1 MKKLRIPL
9 KVAVILFFVWNTG
22 IFEKF
27 ARVAS
32 EESKFRNDPVAN
44 AKVVALCEERYQI
57 AIAKV
62 ERGEVYSP
70 YDYFRDLGDVYAME
84 DSFQVNVGYYARHGM
99 NDLQALSMRFL
110 NNKQC
115 SYDDVEKARE
125 TFKGHKY
132 DRIRNEAKNTAWAT
146 VWSEALRPWLVSQ
159 YLKGLPLACILLL
172 LWIGEGNERKKRFFL
187 RSPISFLFSLVCYP
201 LIFVI
206 VFIQWVRS
214 AGRSV
219 YAEVELRRTKDAF
232 LAVLS
237 HDELDAIKRFAESR
251 FTWSSW
257 RERLQ
262 SRGFVARR
270 SFALGFISF
279 VVCFVVLG
287 PHQAFAKEN
296 GTNGTR
302 ERHVVIVAGGSSG
315 GIECVA
321 CHTDIVPDDHDA
333 LRYQTIIFELQSIF
347 RSYVEYASTLCE
359 GWLKDIQ
366 HIPVSWLTRCNA
378 VFTML
383 TIYQKETGN
392 ESILFHITHGAF
404 LRYHICTAT
413 R

>member
-9 KVAVILFFVWNTG
+9 KVAVILFFIWNTG

-32 EESKFRNDPVAN
+32 EETKFRNDPAAN
-44 AKVVALCEERYQI
+44 AKVVKLCEERYQI
-57 AIAKV
+57 AIAKI

-70 YDYFRDLGDVYAME
+70 YDYFRDLGDIYAME
-84 DSFQVNVGYYARHGM
+84 DSFKVSVGYYARHGV

-110 NNKQC
+110 NSKQC
-115 SYDDVEKARE
+115 SYDDIEKARE

-132 DRIRNEAKNTAWAT
+132 DRIRDEANNTAWAT
-146 VWSEALRPWLVSQ
+146 VWSESLRPWLMSQ

-172 LWIGEGNERKKRFFL
+172 LWIGEGNDRKKRFFL

-201 LIFVI
+201 LIFTL
-206 VFIQWVRS
+206 VFIQWIRN

-232 LAVLS
+232 LAILS
-237 HDELDAIKRFAESR
+237 HDELAAIKRFSESR
-251 FTWSSW
+251 LALGVW
-257 RERLQ
+257 RKRLQ
-262 SRGFVARR
+262 SREYTVRR
-270 SFALGFISF
+270 SFALGFASF
-279 VVCFVVLG
+279 VICFVVLG
-287 PHQAFAKEN
+287 PHQAFAKER
-296 GTNGTR
+296 GTQEHTV
-302 ERHVVIVAGGSSG
+302 VVIQGSSG

-347 RSYVEYASTLCE
+347 RSYVEYVSTLCE

-378 VFTML
+378 AFTML
-383 TIYQKETGN
+383 TIYQKEIGN
-392 ESILFHITHGAF
+392 ESILFHITYGAF